1 MMDHK
6 IPKPEK
12 ISGYSLHRMVAA
24 LVDGAP
30 ALFADNGD
38 HIVVRTAKPITNT
51 GRRLKSPAAGD
62 VIGFELKAS
71 VAARRGGKNIYPE
84 LHDWRTRRE
93 WLDAQGQKH
102 GFEVL
107 AVHVNGDRESV
118 TASGGRTFWIDAS
131 QFTGIF
137 KITDPE
143 KFSQALT
150 TGIGRV
156 GKAFGM
162 GMLVI

>member
-1 MMDHK
+1 MMDYT
-6 IPKPEK
+6 IPKPERT
-12 ISGYSLHRMVAA
+12 SGYALHRMVAA
-24 LVDGAP
+24 LADGKP

-38 HIVVRTAKPITNT
+38 HIVVRTDQSIAGA
-51 GRRLKSPAAGD
+51 GRAINPPSAGA
-62 VIGFELKAS
+62 VVGFELKAS
-71 VAARRGGKNIYPE
+71 VASRHGGRNVYPA

-93 WLDAQGQKH
+93 WLEAQGQKH

-107 AVHVNGDRESV
+107 AVHVNSERQQVSV
-118 TASGGRTFWIDAS
+118 NGGRRFWIDAS
-131 QFTGIF
+131 RFTGVL
-137 KITDPE
+137 KVTDPA
-143 KFSQALT
+143 KFALALT